1 MLNVNNRKKSFKKP
15 EKKSCVCVCICQV
28 CSKVFLSI
36 FILKEVLFGKWLL
49 FHFTNKTENEKNTY
63 GFRLLI
69 KKISFSGFFLLLL
82 FVVWD
87 RLNGSRILFY
97 SITLCYQTI
106 LTVWCLCV
114 FFLDSF
120 SLAITLIWW
129 WLYPMWI
136 THTHE
141 FHFLSL
147 SGSLFSSPL
156 LLFWSFDCV
165 LLFIFLSV
173 GYFFPFS

>member
-120 SLAITLIWW
+120 SLAITLI
-129 WLYPMWI
+129 
-136 THTHE
+136 
-141 FHFLSL
+141 
-147 SGSLFSSPL
+147 
-156 LLFWSFDCV
+156 
-165 LLFIFLSV
+165 
-173 GYFFPFS
+173 